1 MVRNVRGGWLLG
13 LFRDER
19 GVMLLMALTL
29 LFFVSLFLFT
39 FVSWHSSL
47 YGTYDSLG
55 TIYEEAA
62 ITKMQ
67 GG

>member
-1 MVRNVRGGWLLG
+1 MALSVKGGLLLVWLN
-13 LFRDER
+13 DER
-19 GVMLLMALTL
+19 GVMLVMALAL

-55 TIYEEAA
+55 TIYEKAA
-62 ITKMQ
+62 ITKIQ
-67 GG
+67 DG

>member
-1 MVRNVRGGWLLG
+1 MGPNAKGGLRLV
-13 LFRDER
+13 LVKDER
-19 GVMLLMALTL
+19 GVVLVMALAL

-39 FVSWHSSL
+39 FVSWHDSL

-55 TIYEEAA
+55 TVYEKAA

>member
-1 MVRNVRGGWLLG
+1 MGLSGKGGLRLDC
-13 LFRDER
+13 LSDER
-19 GVMLLMALTL
+19 GITLVMALAL

>member
-1 MVRNVRGGWLLG
+1 MVSVT
-13 LFRDER
+13 DER
-19 GVMLLMALTL
+19 GVVLVMALAL

-55 TIYEEAA
+55 TVYEKAA